1 MEPIPDPAPPVAGRR
16 RPAGFRARRG
26 AAPSPPAQTP
36 RHLHR
41 SGPHSLAVSLPKS
54 WIEGHALSRGSL
66 VWLHP
71 RDDGRLEIA
80 PSAPP
85 AAGGPADRVLSV
97 EAAHFGEPEV
107 LARTVF
113 GGYVVGYDR
122 IDLFD
127 AEGFDPDRRRE
138 LERTA
143 HALVGLQ
150 VVFLD
155 THRARLQSFLDAR
168 RHPVPKVLARAGLVV
183 EEMAERLTEAVRGS
197 SPVPI
202 AELGAMEVESDRLY
216 ALTLRQL
223 MLAQGDPALAR
234 RLEVREPRDLLGG
247 RVVGK
252 VYEEIADLLCR
263 AASELEAGLRGPA
276 WPGRLREDLERH
288 AEALRTTLHDAALA
302 LQQSDRTVAHR
313 VLRDREE
320 GLRALLRTEQALARA
335 RLPHRQTASLAV
347 FAWGVGT
354 SRRLCGTIAEVALN
368 QSIQSTATGSAP
380 PAAASASAPQ
390 RA

>member
-1 MEPIPDPAPPVAGRR
+1 
-16 RPAGFRARRG
+16 
-26 AAPSPPAQTP
+26 
-36 RHLHR
+36 
-41 SGPHSLAVSLPKS
+41 
-54 WIEGHALSRGSL
+54 
-66 VWLHP
+66 
-71 RDDGRLEIA
+71 
-80 PSAPP
+80 
-85 AAGGPADRVLSV
+85 
-97 EAAHFGEPEV
+97 
-107 LARTVF
+107 
-113 GGYVVGYDR
+113 VVGYDR